1 MIYTTDIIY
10 ACIFTVMLYSYHFN
24 VYMYSLHYYSEKNL
38 FEKTELGGTAIGISV
53 RGNLQLNVDVI
64 TAKRSI
70 QRHHSLYV
78 NGFQGF

>member
-1 MIYTTDIIY
+1 MYFYCNVILI
-10 ACIFTVMLYSYHFN
+10 SFN
-24 VYMYSLHYYSEKNL
+24 VYMYNLHYYSEKSVQKNL
-38 FEKTELGGTAIGISV
+38 FEKTELGGTEIGISV

-70 QRHHSLYV
+70 QRHHSSYV